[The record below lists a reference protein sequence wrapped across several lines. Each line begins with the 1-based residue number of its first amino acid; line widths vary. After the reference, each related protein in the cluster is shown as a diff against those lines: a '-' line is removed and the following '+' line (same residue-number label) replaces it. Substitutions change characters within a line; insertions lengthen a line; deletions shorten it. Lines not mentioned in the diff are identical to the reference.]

1 MAKESIEERR
11 EKIKQL
17 LQHFDNIFETD
28 TTRDVDL
35 YFNNITMIQNVYE
48 MFEEDFS
55 RTNKEYETIRTKS
68 IEVSDILEKSFT
80 EAQQTLFEK
89 YWEIEMQMSALE
101 CEKMFYF
108 GYIMSK
114 TLDQGIKIKD
124 KEEK

>member
-28 TTRDVDL
+28 TTKDIDL

-48 MFEEDFS
+48 MFEEDFV
-55 RTNKEYETIRTKS
+55 RTDQEYEKIRRNS
-68 IEVSDILEKSFT
+68 IQVSDILDKTFT

-89 YWEIEMQMSALE
+89 YWELEMQMGALE
-101 CEKMFYF
+101 NEKMFYF
-108 GYIMSK
+108 GYLMSK
-114 TLDQGIKIKD
+114 VLDQGIKIEN
-124 KEEK
+124 KEN

>member
-28 TTRDVDL
+28 TTKDIDL

-48 MFEEDFS
+48 MFEEDFV
-55 RTNKEYETIRTKS
+55 RTDQEYDKLRTKS
-68 IEVSDILEKSFT
+68 IQVSDILDKTFT
-80 EAQQTLFEK
+80 EAEQTLFEK
-89 YWEIEMQMSALE
+89 YWELEMQMGALE
-101 CEKMFYF
+101 NEKMFYF
-108 GYIMSK
+108 GYIMAK

-124 KEEK
+124 KEN

>member
-28 TTRDVDL
+28 ITKDVDL

-48 MFEEDFS
+48 MFEEYFV
-55 RTNKEYETIRTKS
+55 RTDQEYNKLRRNS
-68 IEVSDILEKSFT
+68 IQVSDILEKTFT

-89 YWEIEMQMSALE
+89 YWELEMQMSALE
-101 CEKMFYF
+101 NEKMFYF
-108 GYIMSK
+108 GYLMSK
-114 TLDQGIKIKD
+114 VLDQGIKVKD
-124 KEEK
+124 K

>member
-28 TTRDVDL
+28 TTKDIDL

-48 MFEEDFS
+48 MFEEDFV
-55 RTNKEYETIRTKS
+55 RTDQEYDKLRRNS
-68 IEVSDILEKSFT
+68 IQVSDILEKTFT
-80 EAQQTLFEK
+80 EAQPTLFEK
-89 YWEIEMQMSALE
+89 YWELEMQMGALE
-101 CEKMFYF
+101 NEKMFYF
-108 GYIMSK
+108 GYIMAK

-124 KEEK
+124 KEN

>member
-1 MAKESIEERR
+1 MATKSIEEQK

-28 TTRDVDL
+28 TIKDIDL
-35 YFNNITMIQNVYE
+35 YFNKITMLQNIYE
-48 MFEEDFS
+48 MFEEDFC
-55 RTNKEYETIRTKS
+55 RTNAEYEQIRIKS

-101 CEKMFYF
+101 CEKMFYY
-108 GYIMSK
+108 GYLISK
-114 TLDQGIKIKD
+114 MLDTEIIIKN
-124 KEEK
+124 KEN

>member
-28 TTRDVDL
+28 TTKDVDL

-48 MFEEDFS
+48 MFEEYFV
-55 RTNKEYETIRTKS
+55 RTDQEYDKLRRNS
-68 IEVSDILEKSFT
+68 IQVSDILEKTFT

-89 YWEIEMQMSALE
+89 YWELEMQMSALE
-101 CEKMFYF
+101 NEKMFYF
-108 GYIMSK
+108 GYLMSK
-114 TLDQGIKIKD
+114 VLDQGIKVKD
-124 KEEK
+124 K